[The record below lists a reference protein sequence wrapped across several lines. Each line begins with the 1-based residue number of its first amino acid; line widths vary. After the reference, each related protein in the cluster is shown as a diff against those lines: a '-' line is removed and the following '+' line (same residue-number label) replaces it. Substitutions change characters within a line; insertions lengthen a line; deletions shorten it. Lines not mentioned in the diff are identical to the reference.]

1 MLDPQRF
8 HSAMPNSHLRRF
20 GLDPK
25 GQKKMNGIMGEPQ
38 GREASQTQPNLDNGF
53 WCCGCCWAFMM
64 SQKRQQEDVKVRPEG
79 SSSEDKRRRIPTLK
93 NVVLEVM
100 RRQSVHHLLEPI
112 LEPLIRKV
120 VREEVELALR
130 KHLNSMKQNCGN
142 DVHVSESR
150 SLQLK
155 FVNNLSLP
163 VFTGARIEGD
173 DYSNIQVALV
183 DILTGQTVKSGSESS
198 AKVEIVV
205 LEGDFDGDENE
216 NWTAEEF
223 KNNIVREREGKK
235 PLLTGDA
242 FVNLKEGTG
251 LVSEISFT
259 DNSSWTRSRRFRLG
273 ARVVDNINGTRV
285 REAKTESFIVRDHRG
300 ELYKKHHPPSLYDE
314 VWRLEKIGKD
324 GAFHKRLSREN
335 INTVK
340 DFLILLFI
348 DPSRLRNILGTG
360 MSAKM
365 WEVTVEHARTCILD
379 KRMHVYPPNSQEK
392 TGVVFN
398 VVGKVMGLF
407 SEGQYVPV
415 DKLSETE
422 KAEAH
427 NLVISAFEHR
437 GEVITFDDEASL
449 VGGSSQLTNVLYAVN
464 SPRTESSNGS
474 KFLASHKI
482 GGFDYTQQSASSPD
496 IISSIYSVGS
506 TSGLDDY
513 ALPSID
519 GMGLRYDQALS
530 FPGQVTNSLI
540 CDTAPMSQAF
550 CDEDH
555 LQFFDT
561 DLNPPNLVSQ
571 SDLQNAV
578 DNFLLARSTPVA
590 AVGKAQRR
598 WTKLFSVLKWFSIR
612 RTVALKRN
620 RIRETPKYSNG
631 L

>member
-1 MLDPQRF
+1 
-8 HSAMPNSHLRRF
+8 
-20 GLDPK
+20 
-25 GQKKMNGIMGEPQ
+25 
-38 GREASQTQPNLDNGF
+38 
-53 WCCGCCWAFMM
+53 MM
-64 SQKRQQEDVKVRPEG
+64 SHKRHQEDVKARPDG
-79 SSSEDKRRRIPTLK
+79 SFPQDKRRRLPTLK
-93 NVVLEVM
+93 NVVMEVM
-100 RRQSVHHLLEPI
+100 RMQSVHHLLEPI

-120 VREEVELALR
+120 VKEEVDFALR

-142 DVHVSESR
+142 EVQICGNDVHMSESR

-163 VFTGARIEGD
+163 VFTGARIEGED
-173 DYSNIQVALV
+173 CSNIQVALV
-183 DILTGQTVKSGSESS
+183 DILTGKIVNSGSESL

-205 LEGDFDGDENE
+205 LEGDFDSDENE
-216 NWTAEEF
+216 NWTLEEF

-251 LVSEISFT
+251 LVSDISFT

-273 ARVVDNINGTRV
+273 ARVVDSIDERRV
-285 REAKTESFIVRDHRG
+285 KEAKTESFIVRDHRG
-300 ELYKKHHPPSLYDE
+300 ELYKKHHPPSLFDE

-348 DPSRLRNILGTG
+348 DPPRLRNILGTG

-365 WEVTVEHARTCILD
+365 WEITVEHARTCVLE
-379 KRMHVYPPNSQEK
+379 KRMYVYCPPSSQPK

-398 VVGKVMGLF
+398 VVGQVMGLL
-407 SEGQYVPV
+407 SECQFVPV

-422 KAEAH
+422 KVDAH
-427 NLVISAFEHR
+427 NLVISAFEHC
-437 GEVITFDDEASL
+437 GEVIAFDDEASL
-449 VGGSSQLTNVLYAVN
+449 VDGSSHMNTVS

-474 KFLASHKI
+474 KLLASHKTS
-482 GGFDYTQQSASSPD
+482 GFDFTQPSASSPD
-496 IISSIYSVGS
+496 IISSIYSVGVS
-506 TSGLDDY
+506 SGLDDY
-513 ALPSID
+513 VLPSID
-519 GMGLRYDQALS
+519 SMDLRYDHQTLN
-530 FPGQVTNSLI
+530 FPSQVTNSLI
-540 CDTAPMSQAF
+540 CDTEPMSQAF

-561 DLNPPNLVSQ
+561 DLQSQNLTLQSP
-571 SDLQNAV
+571 SDLQSAV
-578 DNFLLARSTPVA
+578 DNFLLARCTAVA
-590 AVGKAQRR
+590 AIDKAQRR

-612 RTVALKRN
+612 RSVASKRK
-620 RIRETPKYSNG
+620 RIWKTQKYSNG
-631 L
+631 F